1 MAVQIFK
8 AVVIMSLSG
17 GAFAAALMLL
27 SPLTRRIL
35 NPTHHYYIALAAVVM
50 LLIPVSFGTSGD
62 RSTQSAAVQTESSMR
77 TADKA
82 PNSGAVLPE
91 SQSLE
96 TQSQSHG
103 DSPFLKKIANVGCR
117 AAPYLAAVW
126 FVIMIL
132 LLCSKIEGY
141 IWFKKRL
148 SEH

>member
-17 GAFAAALMLL
+17 GAFAAVLMLL

-50 LLIPVSFGTSGD
+50 LLIPVSFGTGGKAVP
-62 RSTQSAAVQTESSMR
+62 QSAAVQTESSMR

-91 SQSLE
+91 SQS
-96 TQSQSHG
+96 
-103 DSPFLKKIANVGCR
+103 
-117 AAPYLAAVW
+117 
-126 FVIMIL
+126 
-132 LLCSKIEGY
+132 
-141 IWFKKRL
+141 
-148 SEH
+148 